1 MNHREL
7 RKYPECQ
14 VFLKCLALI
23 GIMVGIFLVPGCR
36 PSGLSRRE
44 FRIVGYATAWSGR
57 TREIPFEYLTHIHY
71 AFLLPHP
78 RGDGSLLPIQ
88 NPDKLKNLVS
98 AAHERGVKVLI
109 AVGGWN
115 EGNDLGF
122 ETLAA
127 HPKSIQTFAENLT
140 AFCDEYGLDGVD
152 IDWEY
157 PDPGE
162 SARNY
167 GAMMQVL
174 SHEMHARGRLLAA
187 AVVGKGPLA
196 RGIPD
201 EVFRHVDYL
210 GIMAYDGGDGPEHS
224 PYSYAV
230 EALDYWLGR
239 GLPPEKAVLGI
250 PFYGRPKWMEYRA
263 LVSLDPDAP
272 QKDVVTVNGVPIH
285 YNGIPTVQAKTRLAL
300 ERAGGV
306 MVWELSQDAK
316 GEASLLRAI
325 YQTASRTSTAR

>member
-1 MNHREL
+1 
-7 RKYPECQ
+7 
-14 VFLKCLALI
+14 
-23 GIMVGIFLVPGCR
+23 
-36 PSGLSRRE
+36 SRRE
-44 FRIVGYATAWSGR
+44 FRVVGYATAWSGR
-57 TREIPFEYLTHIHY
+57 TREIPFEHLTHIHY

-88 NPDKLKNLVS
+88 NPDKLKNLV
-98 AAHERGVKVLI
+98 AAAREHDVKVLI

-115 EGNDLGF
+115 GGNDLGF

-127 HPKSIQTFAENLT
+127 RPETIRAFAKNLT
-140 AFCDEYGLDGVD
+140 AFCDQYGLNGVD

-167 GAMMQVL
+167 AAMMGVL
-174 SHEMHARGRLLAA
+174 AEEMRSRGRLLTA
-187 AVVGKGPLA
+187 AVIGRGPVA
-196 RGIPD
+196 EGVPD
-201 EVFRHVDYL
+201 EVFGYVDYI
-210 GIMAYDGGDGPEHS
+210 GIMAYDGGEGPEHS
-224 PYSYAV
+224 PYEYAV

-250 PFYGRPKWMEYRA
+250 PFYGRPKWLEYRV
-263 LVSLDPDAP
+263 LLSLDPDAP
-272 QKDVVTVNGVPIH
+272 YKNMVIADGVPVY

-306 MVWELSQDAK
+306 MVWELAQDSP
-316 GEASLLRAI
+316 GELSLLRAI
-325 YQTASRTSTAR
+325 HQMIQEYEGK

>member
-1 MNHREL
+1 MGPWIRTVNAL
-7 RKYPECQ
+7 AGW
-14 VFLKCLALI
+14 CLIAGLLLA
-23 GIMVGIFLVPGCR
+23 GGCR
-36 PSGLSRRE
+36 TAEPPRRE

-57 TREIPFEYLTHIHY
+57 TREIPFDLLTHVHY

-88 NPDKLKNLVS
+88 NPDKLKNLV
-98 AAHERGVKVLI
+98 ATAHEHGVKVLI

-127 HPKSIQTFAENLT
+127 DPERIRAFAANLT

-167 GAMMQVL
+167 GAMMRVL
-174 SHEMHARGRLLAA
+174 AQEMHARGRLLTA

-196 RGIPD
+196 EGIPD
-201 EVFRHVDYL
+201 EVFGYVDAL
-210 GIMAYDGGDGPEHS
+210 GIMAYDGGDGPAHS
-224 PYSYAV
+224 PYSYAE
-230 EALDYWLGR
+230 EALEYWLGR

-263 LVSLDPDAP
+263 LVALDPEAP
-272 QKDVVTVNGVPIH
+272 GKDVVTVDGVPVY

-306 MVWELSQDAK
+306 MVWEVSQDAT

-325 YQTASRTSTAR
+325 YRTVQDHRP

>member
-1 MNHREL
+1 MN
-7 RKYPECQ
+7 RKH
-14 VFLKCLALI
+14 LALS
-23 GIMVGIFLVPGCR
+23 GMMAGLLLLAGCR
-36 PSGLSRRE
+36 PSGPSPQE

-57 TREIPFEYLTHIHY
+57 TREIPFEYLTHVHY

-88 NPDKLKNLVS
+88 NPDKLKNLVA

-127 HPKSIQTFAENLT
+127 RPESIRAFAANLT

-167 GAMMQVL
+167 GAMMGVL
-174 SHEMHARGRLLAA
+174 AEEMHARGRLLTA
-187 AVVGKGPLA
+187 AVVGKEPLA
-196 RGIPD
+196 AGVPD
-201 EVFRHVDYL
+201 EVFGYVDYL
-210 GIMAYDGGDGPEHS
+210 GIMAYDGGDGPAHS
-224 PYSYAV
+224 PYAYAV

-272 QKDVVTVNGVPIH
+272 QKDVVTVDGVPVH

-316 GEASLLRAI
+316 GEASLLGAI
-325 YQTASRTSTAR
+325 YQAARGAP